1 MHSQS
6 AIAHSALLDGIASGT
21 YLPGEKLNEV
31 NVAQS
36 LGISRNTL
44 REAFATLVSEGL
56 LERIPNRGVFIA
68 EPTREDLA
76 DMYAARMVLEP
87 GALLW
92 GRREGLDELDGIVA
106 SAEKLRDSAG
116 SNTSD
121 ETIRAIADANQD
133 FHRAIVASA
142 GSAGLNHSMDRI
154 LAQMRLGF
162 ARANRLNHEFH
173 VEFIAQNRTV
183 TDLITEKRWELAANQ
198 LAGFLQRTSDNI
210 ERYFG

>member
-6 AIAHSALLDGIASGT
+6 AIAHSALLDGIASGA
-21 YLPGEKLNEV
+21 YAPGEKLNEV

-56 LERIPNRGVFIA
+56 LERIPNRGVFIV
-68 EPTREDLA
+68 ELSRQDLS

-92 GRREGLDELDGIVA
+92 GQRKGLDKLEGIV
-106 SAEKLRDSAG
+106 STAEDLRDSVG
-116 SNTSD
+116 SHATD
-121 ETIRAIADANQD
+121 EHIRAIADANQD

-142 GSAGLNHSMDRI
+142 GSEGLNQSMDRI

-183 TDLITEKRWELAANQ
+183 TDLIAEKRWEMAANQ
-198 LAGFLQRTSDNI
+198 LAGFLKRTSDSI

>member
-6 AIAHSALLDGIASGT
+6 AIAHSALLDGIASGA
-21 YLPGEKLNEV
+21 YLPGERLNEV

-68 EPTREDLA
+68 EPTREDLT

-116 SNTSD
+116 SNASEED
-121 ETIRAIADANQD
+121 IRAIADANQD

-162 ARANRLNHEFH
+162 ARANRLNHQFH

-183 TDLITEKRWELAANQ
+183 TDLIAEQRWELAANQ
-198 LAGFLQRTSDNI
+198 LAGFLQRTTDNI

>member
-116 SNTSD
+116 SNASEED
-121 ETIRAIADANQD
+121 IRAIADANQD

-162 ARANRLNHEFH
+162 ARANRLNHQFH

-183 TDLITEKRWELAANQ
+183 TDLIAEQRWELAANQ

>member
-92 GRREGLDELDGIVA
+92 GQREGLGKLEGIVA

-116 SNTSD
+116 SKASEED
-121 ETIRAIADANQD
+121 IRAIADANQD

-142 GSAGLNHSMDRI
+142 GSAGLDHSMDRI

>member
-56 LERIPNRGVFIA
+56 LERIPNRGVFIT

-92 GRREGLDELDGIVA
+92 GRREGLDELEGIV
-106 SAEKLRDSAG
+106 STAEELRDSAG
-116 SNTSD
+116 SNASEED
-121 ETIRAIADANQD
+121 IRAIADANQD

-183 TDLITEKRWELAANQ
+183 TDLIAEERWQEAASQ
-198 LAGFLQRTSDNI
+198 LAGFLQRTGDNI

>member
-6 AIAHSALLDGIASGT
+6 AIAHSALLDGIASGA
-21 YLPGEKLNEV
+21 YAPGEKLNEV

-92 GRREGLDELDGIVA
+92 GRREGLDELEGIV
-106 SAEKLRDSAG
+106 STAEELRDSAG
-116 SNTSD
+116 SNASEED
-121 ETIRAIADANQD
+121 IRAIADANQD

-142 GSAGLNHSMDRI
+142 GSAGLDHSMDRI

>member
-6 AIAHSALLDGIASGT
+6 AIAHSALLDGIASGA
-21 YLPGEKLNEV
+21 YAPGEKLNEV

-56 LERIPNRGVFIA
+56 LERIPNRGVFIV
-68 EPTREDLA
+68 ELSRQDLS

-92 GRREGLDELDGIVA
+92 GQRKGLDKLEGIV
-106 SAEKLRDSAG
+106 SAAEDLRDSVG
-116 SNTSD
+116 SHATD
-121 ETIRAIADANQD
+121 EDIRAIADANQA

-142 GSAGLNHSMDRI
+142 GSEGLNQSMDRI

-183 TDLITEKRWELAANQ
+183 TDLIAEKRWEMAANQ
-198 LAGFLQRTSDNI
+198 LAGFLQHTSDNI

>member
-116 SNTSD
+116 SNASEED
-121 ETIRAIADANQD
+121 IRAIADANQD

-162 ARANRLNHEFH
+162 ARANRINHQFH

-183 TDLITEKRWELAANQ
+183 TDLIAEQRWELAANQ
-198 LAGFLQRTSDNI
+198 LAGFLQRTTDNI

>member
-92 GRREGLDELDGIVA
+92 GQREGLGKLEGIVA

-142 GSAGLNHSMDRI
+142 GSAGLDHSMDRI

>member
-6 AIAHSALLDGIASGT
+6 AIAHSALLDGIASGA
-21 YLPGEKLNEV
+21 YLPGERLNEV

-56 LERIPNRGVFIA
+56 LERIPNRGVFIT

-116 SNTSD
+116 SNASEED
-121 ETIRAIADANQD
+121 IRAIADANQD

-162 ARANRLNHEFH
+162 ARANRLNHQFH

-183 TDLITEKRWELAANQ
+183 TDLIAEQRWELAANQ
-198 LAGFLQRTSDNI
+198 LAGFLQRTTNNI

>member
-92 GRREGLDELDGIVA
+92 GQREGLGKLEGIVA
-106 SAEKLRDSAG
+106 SVEKLRESAG

-142 GSAGLNHSMDRI
+142 GSAGLDHSMDRI

>member
-6 AIAHSALLDGIASGT
+6 AIAHSALLDGIASGA
-21 YLPGEKLNEV
+21 YLPGERLNEV

-44 REAFATLVSEGL
+44 REAFATLVSGGL
-56 LERIPNRGVFIA
+56 LERIPNRGVFIV
-68 EPTREDLA
+68 EPTREGLA

-92 GRREGLDELDGIVA
+92 GQREGLGKLEGIVA
-106 SAEKLRDSAG
+106 SAERLRDSAG
-116 SNTSD
+116 SNASD

-142 GSAGLNHSMDRI
+142 GSAGLDHSMDRI

-173 VEFIAQNRTV
+173 VEFIAQNRKV
-183 TDLITEKRWELAANQ
+183 TDLIAEESWQEAANQ
-198 LAGFLQRTSDNI
+198 LAGFLQRTRDNI

>member
-6 AIAHSALLDGIASGT
+6 AIAHSALLDGIASGA
-21 YLPGEKLNEV
+21 YAPGEKLNEV

-92 GRREGLDELDGIVA
+92 GRREGLDELEGIV
-106 SAEKLRDSAG
+106 STAEELRDSAG
-116 SNTSD
+116 SNASEED
-121 ETIRAIADANQD
+121 IRAIADANQD

-183 TDLITEKRWELAANQ
+183 TDLIAEERWQEAANQ
-198 LAGFLQRTSDNI
+198 LAGFLQRTSDNS

>member
-92 GRREGLDELDGIVA
+92 GRREGLDELEGIV
-106 SAEKLRDSAG
+106 STAEELRDSAG
-116 SNTSD
+116 SNASEED
-121 ETIRAIADANQD
+121 IRAIADANQD
-133 FHRAIVASA
+133 FHHAIVASA

-183 TDLITEKRWELAANQ
+183 TDLIAEERWQEAANQ

>member
-6 AIAHSALLDGIASGT
+6 AIAHSALLDGIASGA

-92 GRREGLDELDGIVA
+92 GRREGLDELEGIV
-106 SAEKLRDSAG
+106 STAEELRDSAG
-116 SNTSD
+116 SNASEED
-121 ETIRAIADANQD
+121 IRAIADANQD

-183 TDLITEKRWELAANQ
+183 TDLIAEERWQEAANQ

>member
-6 AIAHSALLDGIASGT
+6 AIAHSALLDGIASGA

-56 LERIPNRGVFIA
+56 LERIPNRGVFIT

-92 GRREGLDELDGIVA
+92 GQREGLDELEGIV
-106 SAEKLRDSAG
+106 STAEELRDSAG
-116 SNTSD
+116 SNASEED
-121 ETIRAIADANQD
+121 IRAIADANQD

-183 TDLITEKRWELAANQ
+183 TDLIAEERWQEAASQ
-198 LAGFLQRTSDNI
+198 LAGFLQRTGDNI

>member
-116 SNTSD
+116 SKASEED
-121 ETIRAIADANQD
+121 IRAIADANQD

-210 ERYFG
+210 KRYFG

>member
-6 AIAHSALLDGIASGT
+6 AIAHSALLDGIASGA
-21 YLPGEKLNEV
+21 YLPGERLNEV

-92 GRREGLDELDGIVA
+92 GQREGLGKLEGIVA

-142 GSAGLNHSMDRI
+142 GSAGLDHSMDRI

-173 VEFIAQNRTV
+173 VEFIAQNRRV
-183 TDLITEKRWELAANQ
+183 TDLIAEESWQEAANQ
-198 LAGFLQRTSDNI
+198 LAGFLQRTRDNI

>member
-6 AIAHSALLDGIASGT
+6 AIAHSALLDGIASGA
-21 YLPGEKLNEV
+21 YAPGEKLNEV

-92 GRREGLDELDGIVA
+92 GRREGLDELEGIV
-106 SAEKLRDSAG
+106 STAEELRDSAG
-116 SNTSD
+116 SNASEED
-121 ETIRAIADANQD
+121 IRAIADANQD

-183 TDLITEKRWELAANQ
+183 TDLIAEERWQEAANQ